1 LILAITGAIG
11 GYGGKLNS
19 YGEGIRSKFAA
30 DGYVGASASQKA
42 KKEPS
47 EATKPYGLKRLPD
60 ASAPGAYVTNVSR
73 KVLPKSMQPTPSAAA
88 TKQVR
93 SQSAKPLGAPR
104 TGQKA
109 LPAPTPKNN
118 AKALPASVTRTP
130 ARTSSAPPTKK
141 PVMGA
146 TGAPTKKPIPA
157 AYGPAAAAAK
167 TPAPARGI
175 ANTPKPATAG
185 INTNKPPAAANGKV
199 KISAASKPKP
209 AVKKP
214 VLN

>member
-1 LILAITGAIG
+1 
-11 GYGGKLNS
+11 
-19 YGEGIRSKFAA
+19 
-30 DGYVGASASQKA
+30 VGASASQKA

-73 KVLPKSMQPTPSAAA
+73 KVLPKSMQPAPSAAA

-93 SQSAKPLGAPR
+93 AQSVKPLGAPR

-118 AKALPASVTRTP
+118 A
-130 ARTSSAPPTKK
+130 RTSTVPPAKK
-141 PVMGA
+141 PVMGATGA

-157 AYGPAAAAAK
+157 SYAAAAK
-167 TPAPARGI
+167 APARGN
-175 ANTPKPATAG
+175 ASTPKPTTAG
-185 INTNKPPAAANGKV
+185 INTNKPPAANGKV
-199 KISAASKPKP
+199 KISAASRPKP
-209 AVKKP
+209 AAKKP